1 MGRKRDIGSHRRR
14 WIRGA
19 ACAAVGSLTLT
30 AVAAAENTSIDNEW
44 FDVGNNSWQFGDSD
58 GFSLKEAWAGSGPV
72 GRAADPNLG
81 RECGDDALDNVWI
94 YVDGHKYRAGDG
106 FADVT
111 RPGGDLLVSG
121 PVRPNFEDTGLDVS
135 AAWRIIDGGRTA
147 RLVGTF
153 TNPGGAPVSPTI
165 RFFGNLGSDS
175 FTVLRHTSTDDATFT
190 ADDRW
195 AVTSGR
201 STNPALF
208 YGLQGDPEAVRS
220 PHTVVQAF
228 VSPKDVIDLEYSLTV
243 AAGETVRL
251 MWFVGIVGFPSPCQ
265 VDQDAA
271 VAEALNLAIRFDDPG
286 AAGLLVGLTDDIARS
301 IANWDV
307 SVPDS
312 SRRRPSFPPVT
323 EPPVTEPPVTDPP
336 VTDPPVTD
344 PPVTDPPVTEPTD
357 PLVAGEPGRVFDSRV
372 GGPKVS
378 AGSFFEVSVAGV
390 GDVPVD
396 AAAVVLNVAVI
407 DAEASGFVSV
417 VPAGTLRSG
426 EEPETSNVNYDASAA
441 PAISNTVIVPIGDD
455 GSIELYASMTAHVV
469 VDVLGHI
476 PAGANYQTLNQPRRV
491 LDTRGD
497 GSDPDGSGKGHAVDV
512 VGDFGPDDATLVIV
526 NVTLVNTVDSG
537 GYVTVWPTGSAMPP
551 TSNLNTFGAGQT
563 RAGLVI
569 VPIGEA
575 NNINVRSDVDGDLI
589 VDVFGYLG
597 DTEGSEIDPSSRV
610 YDTRPDGRL
619 AAGEVRTVQVA
630 GVQNVPTGASFV
642 LANVTAVEA
651 TNAGFVSVLAA
662 GTLGD
667 AQPDTS
673 NLNYPAGGTIA
684 NTVLVSLGDGS
695 IEVYTQSSIH
705 LIVDILAAF

>member
-1 MGRKRDIGSHRRR
+1 MGRKRDIGSYRRR

-19 ACAAVGSLTLT
+19 ACAAVGSLILT
-30 AVAAAENTSIDNEW
+30 AVAAAETQTQLNES
-44 FDVGNNSWQFGDSD
+44 FDVGNNTWTFFDFRVEEAIAGDSPDRNSNCGSDAFD
-58 GFSLKEAWAGSGPV
+58 GF
-72 GRAADPNLG
+72 GR
-81 RECGDDALDNVWI
+81 I
-94 YVDGHKYRAGDG
+94 YLNNIEYKTPGNGLV
-106 FADVT
+106 DVT
-111 RPGGDLLVSG
+111 TPGGDLLVSG
-121 PVRPNFEDTGLDVS
+121 PVRPDFGGTGLDVS
-135 AAWRIIDGGRTA
+135 AEWRIIEAGRTA

-153 TNPGGAPVSPTI
+153 TNPGDAPVSETVK
-165 RFFGNLGSDS
+165 FFGRVGSGSD
-175 FTVLRHTSTDDATFT
+175 TVVRHTSTGGPTVTPDV
-190 ADDRW
+190 RW
-195 AVTSGR
+195 AVT
-201 STNPALF
+201 TDTTVFDPALF
-208 YGLQGDPEAVRS
+208 YGLQGDPEVVRS

-228 VSPKDVIDLEYSLTV
+228 VSPNKDRIELEYSLTV

-251 MWFVGIVGFPSPCQ
+251 MWFVGIVGKGPSPCQ
-265 VDQDAA
+265 PDAA
-271 VAEALNLAIRFDDPG
+271 AAIAEALSLAIRFDDPG
-286 AAGLLVGLTDDIARS
+286 AAGLLVGLTDDAARS

-307 SVPDS
+307 DLSVPDS

-323 EPPVTEPPVTDPP
+323 EPPVTDPPVTEPPVTEPPVTEPPVTDPP
-336 VTDPPVTD
+336 
-344 PPVTDPPVTEPTD
+344 D

-597 DTEGSEIDPSSRV
+597 DTEGSEIDPASRV